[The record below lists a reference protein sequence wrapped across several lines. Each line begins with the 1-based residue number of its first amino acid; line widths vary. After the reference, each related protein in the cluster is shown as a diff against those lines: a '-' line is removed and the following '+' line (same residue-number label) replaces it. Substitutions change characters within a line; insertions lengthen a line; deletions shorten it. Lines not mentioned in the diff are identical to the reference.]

1 VTNLIGTHGAHSG
14 NAVGPQ
20 SELRSVIKLASI
32 GVAAAAPA
40 TVSHESPSLRRCW
53 HMYAV
58 TPWIRAPAPH
68 AANFVEIL
76 DCVKVTGHT
85 QKHLLPPCC
94 LPPSLP
100 PSTGCPLCLGPA
112 GMCHGYSQRSP
123 HGQVEHPCCQPPR
136 SSRPQAQRVAG
147 RILHTHAVA
156 LWHLLADLLR
166 RRLQPARRRH
176 GNMLRRP
183 RRPWL

>member
-1 VTNLIGTHGAHSG
+1 M
-14 NAVGPQ
+14 
-20 SELRSVIKLASI
+20 IKLASI

-68 AANFVEIL
+68 AANFVKIL

-94 LPPSLP
+94 LPPSLT

-123 HGQVEHPCCQPPR
+123 HGQVDHPCCQHPR
-136 SSRPQAQRVAG
+136 PSRPQAQRVAG
-147 RILHTHAVA
+147 RILHMQWPSGICQLTSSDVGCN
-156 LWHLLADLLR
+156 LR
-166 RRLQPARRRH
+166 A